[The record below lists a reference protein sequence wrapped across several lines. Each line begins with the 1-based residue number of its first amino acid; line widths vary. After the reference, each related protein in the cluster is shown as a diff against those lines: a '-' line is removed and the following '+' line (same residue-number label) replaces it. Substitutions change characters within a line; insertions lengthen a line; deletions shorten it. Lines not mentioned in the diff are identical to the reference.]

1 MVNGPDKETHDKRL
15 RQTIELLQ
23 ECGLTLNTKKC
34 LFNMD
39 RLVFIGML
47 LSEKGIGPTED
58 RVKAVLE
65 AEEPKN
71 ATDVH
76 SFLG

>member
-1 MVNGPDKETHDKRL
+1 MVNGPDKETRDKRL
-15 RQTIELLQ
+15 RQTIERLQ
-23 ECGLTLNTKKC
+23 ECGLTLNAEKC

-39 RLVFIGML
+39 RLVFVGML
-47 LSEKGIGPTED
+47 LSEKGIGPSED

-71 ATDVH
+71 TTDVH